1 MDGAYEVGERVELIH
16 PARFLF
22 NAGSTPKAWNKKMLN
37 DEHFKVLM
45 YEADSGKIF
54 PNTDIKGGI
63 AVTCRDRGQNFGK
76 IENFIVFDELRS
88 IDAKVAA
95 EMEDSLAKIVYPSES
110 YRFTEQMHKE
120 NPDAEKLLSKGHK
133 YDFKT
138 SVLDKL
144 GDKIFFDEAPEDGE
158 EYVGIIGLINAK
170 RVTRY
175 IRRKYIKEP
184 DNFIGYKILV
194 PAANGSGALGEVL
207 STPLIGHTQTF
218 ISVGNFETETEAEA
232 CFKYIKSKFARVLL
246 GILKITQHNLPD
258 KWRCFR

>member
-45 YEADSGKIF
+45 YETDSGKIF

-88 IDAKVAA
+88 IDVKVAA
-95 EMEDSLAKIVYPSES
+95 EMEDSLTRIVYPSES
-110 YRFTEQMHKE
+110 YGFTEQMHKE

-138 SVLDKL
+138 SV
-144 GDKIFFDEAPEDGE
+144 
-158 EYVGIIGLINAK
+158 
-170 RVTRY
+170 
-175 IRRKYIKEP
+175 
-184 DNFIGYKILV
+184 
-194 PAANGSGALGEVL
+194 
-207 STPLIGHTQTF
+207 
-218 ISVGNFETETEAEA
+218 
-232 CFKYIKSKFARVLL
+232 
-246 GILKITQHNLPD
+246 PD
-258 KWRCFR
+258 KPGDNDLL

>member
-1 MDGAYEVGERVELIH
+1 M
-16 PARFLF
+16 
-22 NAGSTPKAWNKKMLN
+22 
-37 DEHFKVLM
+37 
-45 YEADSGKIF
+45 
-54 PNTDIKGGI
+54 
-63 AVTCRDRGQNFGK
+63 
-76 IENFIVFDELRS
+76 
-88 IDAKVAA
+88 
-95 EMEDSLAKIVYPSES
+95 
-110 YRFTEQMHKE
+110 
-120 NPDAEKLLSKGHK
+120 
-133 YDFKT
+133 
-138 SVLDKL
+138 
-144 GDKIFFDEAPEDGE
+144 IFFDEAPEDGE

-175 IRRKYIKEP
+175 IRRKYIREP

-246 GILKITQHNLPD
+246 GFLKITQHNLPD